1 MHCQFDDSFNYDELV
16 ALNISKQNLTRL
28 FANPK
33 IHNEVDPKKHKFSIK
48 LCTNEV
54 IKTHF
59 LDCLWMTFDI
69 PPHNNLQ
76 VPIYFLTKLYV
87 DFFKGVKVNH
97 WSRKSNMGLGGGAP
111 QDRP

>member
-1 MHCQFDDSFNYDELV
+1 MLSTIKTIVANIETLTKQHDATLCWHDEMHCQFDDSFNYDELV

-59 LDCLWMTFDI
+59 FNFWWMTFDI
-69 PPHNNLQ
+69 PPHNYL
-76 VPIYFLTKLYV
+76 
-87 DFFKGVKVNH
+87 
-97 WSRKSNMGLGGGAP
+97 
-111 QDRP
+111 